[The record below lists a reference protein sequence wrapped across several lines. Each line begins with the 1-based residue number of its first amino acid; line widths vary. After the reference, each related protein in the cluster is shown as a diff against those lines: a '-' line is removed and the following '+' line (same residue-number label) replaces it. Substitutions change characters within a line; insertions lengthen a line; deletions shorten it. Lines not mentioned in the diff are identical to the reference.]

1 MEQKNGAG
9 TETYPYR
16 RLTVIEQ
23 KYNSIKI
30 IKSNRTI

>member
-1 MEQKNGAG
+1 MEQENGAD